1 MSEPEV
7 RIIAKPEDIII
18 DKTEGIVEIRNAT
31 IRADG
36 LFGEMLI
43 SANEQTIAKWVVNH
57 KDTWDIRDTLAV
69 MIATEL
75 QVFHKTNA
83 HEGPFGKV
91 KRRGMR

>member
-1 MSEPEV
+1 MNEPEV
-7 RIIAKPEDIII
+7 RIIADPGDMTI
-18 DKTEGIVEIRNAT
+18 DKANGTVEIRNAT

-36 LFGEMLI
+36 LLGMMLI

-69 MIATEL
+69 MIATEI

-83 HEGPFGKV
+83 HDGPFNKV